1 MQHTADDDAEC
12 QRDENL
18 PGETETGHA
27 HRGLPCVDQV
37 ATYRKFAL
45 VDANRAVPC
54 ADTFATLALSSALPS
69 SHPCICSRPLR
80 SAASRCATAS
90 WFRRC
95 VSTHARTAFRRSGT
109 SCILAAARRSEEHTS
124 ELQSLMRI
132 SYAVF
137 CLN

>member
-45 VDANRAVPC
+45 VDANRAVSC
-54 ADTFATLALSSALPS
+54 ADTSATLALSSAFPS
-69 SHPCICSRPLR
+69 SHPCTCSRPLR
-80 SAASRCATAS
+80 SAASRCAHAS
-90 WFRRC
+90 WFRRSF
-95 VSTHARTAFRRSGT
+95 VTHACTALRAMGT
-109 SCILAAARRSEEHTS
+109 PSLLAA
-124 ELQSLMRI
+124 
-132 SYAVF
+132 
-137 CLN
+137 